1 MKFLIAISHIFGW
14 VGVVAISANLS
25 GLGLSNAYASDA
37 PDEPLESFE
46 SEVEWAEPGR
56 ADALLDP
63 VATDELSHAD
73 ASGSLALPGVSGR
86 TAELEELSTGLTNE
100 IISITAEETP
110 PDPLGSETN
119 PEVLGDGETLQ
130 LDEAADAI
138 PDQPASDEV
147 NALVLELVPVDS
159 AAVPADNRSI
169 LELKGSITD
178 NEGAA
183 LLRDVV
189 VTLTTSAGEFLGA
202 DYDSDLPG
210 FQVLARQGQFQASL
224 RSTLEA
230 QQVQVRA
237 TVDGYEARG
246 LEREATLTPIP
257 PLEAVANL
265 VFITHLRPSLVS
277 GVIDFRLGAGGTDYW
292 GSYQDFL
299 DPDLVGTTDFD
310 LDAGIFATGTFGE
323 WLFTGAVNTERALNE
338 TCDGNRLFRDTQFCE
353 QRYPVY
359 GDSSQ
364 VDYLTPSV
372 DNVYFRFQRDS
383 RISGAEPDYF
393 MWGDYTTQEFARTS
407 QDFTAV
413 TRQLHG
419 FKGNYTF
426 GNVQLTAMYAN
437 NLRPFQRDTLVPDG
451 TSGYYF
457 LSRRAIFVGSEDI
470 FLEVEELN
478 RPGTVLERQRLVR
491 GADYEIDYDR
501 GTLLFRQPLHATELN
516 AIGETLVRRIVATYQ
531 VDGVG
536 VGGNLYAVRFQYNLE
551 PGEETAGWA
560 GFTALSEDRGEQIF
574 RLAGVDLL
582 LPLGETGELTAEI
595 ARSSLDISGQT
606 TSGSAYRLEANGP
619 LLNDIIDGSFY
630 FRSASSGFDNTA
642 TASFRPGQTRWG
654 ATLNANLSA
663 DTEISFGFDQEIN
676 VGTAPEV
683 FAGNTLQEL
692 QASGNLASVLVPG
705 QYATAGSVVDNTLT
719 TFRLGIQQQV
729 GVAQLGLDFVNRE
742 REDRIAG
749 ISTSAQQFVPRV
761 GIPLGVDLDFNAQ
774 SELNFGSESDA
785 LYPTRTTVSLDWRID
800 PNLTLQLAQ
809 QFASGGRQPGSVTSL
824 NTIANYDLGE
834 NTTLTSRYSI
844 IGGYGGVIGQSA
856 LGLNHRLI
864 LAPGLRANFGFER
877 INGSSFNETGAGQQS
892 AIPYAVGAGA
902 SALGLQD
909 STAYSLGFE
918 YTANPNFQ
926 ASTRIEHR
934 DSASGNNTVFTLT
947 AAGQVTPELTT
958 LFRYQRANYANQ
970 IINGNLGSSASAK
983 LGLAYRNPVSDRFNG
998 LLSYEY
1004 RRNPSTTP
1012 TSLLIN
1018 SEVGSNLGSSD
1029 HTFAFEGI
1037 YSPDWQWEFYTK
1049 YAFRLNNATIAD
1061 GSDYST
1067 SIHLGQL
1074 RASYRFAYRWDILGE
1089 VRLITQP
1096 SASYTEVGT
1105 ALELGYYLTPDLRV
1119 GVGYSFGSVTSDGF
1133 GGSGY
1138 RSASGPYLG
1147 VQFKVN
1153 ELLSD
1158 FGLQT
1163 VAPAQQQESYVETAP
1178 SEPEPVEA
1186 ETLPEG
1192 EVEGDPPADEAVTP
1206 SDEDIPAVDP
1216 MLAAPLPVDAV
1227 GEGE

>member
-1 MKFLIAISHIFGW
+1 MAIFKVFGW
-14 VGVVAISANLS
+14 VGVLAIAVSELGVAKAYGSETPGEAVEATALELGAEDLSSPSTNDVPVEQDRPAILPLNLEQTPSSA
-25 GLGLSNAYASDA
+25 
-37 PDEPLESFE
+37 
-46 SEVEWAEPGR
+46 VAE
-56 ADALLDP
+56 A
-63 VATDELSHAD
+63 EQSAD
-73 ASGSLALPGVSGR
+73 ASDHGAIAQTEPLITEPLSTDDNPSGAELPE
-86 TAELEELSTGLTNE
+86 TAEP
-100 IISITAEETP
+100 I
-110 PDPLGSETN
+110 
-119 PEVLGDGETLQ
+119 
-130 LDEAADAI
+130 EAAAEPVDA
-138 PDQPASDEV
+138 EV
-147 NALVLELVPVDS
+147 QTLLFEIVPVDS

-169 LELKGSITD
+169 LDLQGSITD
-178 NEGAA
+178 GDGNP

-189 VTLTTSAGEFLGA
+189 VTLTTTAGEFLGA

-210 FQVLARQGQFQASL
+210 FQTLARQGQFQVSL

-230 QQVQVRA
+230 QSVQVRA
-237 TVDGYEARG
+237 VVDGYEAQG
-246 LEREATLTPIP
+246 LEREATLDPLP
-257 PLEAVANL
+257 DLEAFAQL
-265 VFITHLRPSLVS
+265 AFITNLRPSLVS

-292 GSYQDFL
+292 GSYRDFL
-299 DPDLVGTTDFD
+299 DPDLVGTTEFD

-323 WLFTGAVNTERALNE
+323 WLFTGAVNTERALNQ

-364 VDYLTPSV
+364 VDYLTPSI
-372 DNVYFRFQRDS
+372 DHVYFRFQRDS
-383 RISGAEPDYF
+383 RIAGAEADYF
-393 MWGDYTTQEFARTS
+393 MWGDYHTQEFARAS
-407 QDFTAV
+407 QDFTAI

-437 NLRPFQRDTLVPDG
+437 NLRPFQRDTLAPDG

-457 LSRRAIFVGSEDI
+457 LSRRVILPGSEDI
-470 FLEVEELN
+470 FVEVEELN

-501 GTLLFRQPLHATELN
+501 GSLLFREPIYATELS
-516 AIGETLVRRIVATYQ
+516 GEGLTLVRRIVATYQ

-536 VGGNLYAVRFQYNLE
+536 VGGNLYAVRLQYNLE
-551 PGEETAGWA
+551 PGDETIGWA
-560 GFTALSEDRGEQIF
+560 GFTGLIEDQGLQTF
-574 RLAGVDLL
+574 SLAGFDVF
-582 LPLGETGELTAEI
+582 LPLGDTGQLTAEI
-595 ARSSLDISGQT
+595 ARSSLELSGQT
-606 TSGSAYRLEANGP
+606 TSGSAYRLEASGT
-619 LLNDIIDGSFY
+619 LLDQILDGSFY
-630 FRSASSGFDNTA
+630 FRSASSGFNNTA
-642 TASFRPGQTRWG
+642 TTSFRPGQTRWG
-654 ATLNANLSA
+654 GELNASLSEQ
-663 DTEISFGFDQEIN
+663 TQLTFGFDQEVN
-676 VGTAPEV
+676 VGTAPQV

-692 QASGNLASVLVPG
+692 QTSGNLESVLIPG
-705 QYATAGSVVDNTLT
+705 QYATPGSAVDNTLT
-719 TFRLGIQQQV
+719 TLRLGVQQQL
-729 GVAQLGLDFVNRE
+729 GIARLGLDFVSRE
-742 REDRIAG
+742 RDDRIAG
-749 ISTSAQQFVPRV
+749 TSTSAQQFVPRI
-761 GIPLGVDLDFNAQ
+761 GIPLGASLDFTAQ
-774 SELNFGSESDA
+774 SELNFGSESDP
-785 LYPTRTTVSLDWRID
+785 LYPTRTTLSLDWRVD
-800 PNLTLQLAQ
+800 PNLTVQLAQ
-809 QFASGGRQPGSVTSL
+809 QFASGGRQPGSITSL

-844 IGGYGGVIGQSA
+844 IGGYGGIIGQSA

-877 INGSSFNETGAGQQS
+877 INGSSFNQTGAGQQS

-934 DSASGNNTVFTLT
+934 DSASGNNTVFSIA
-947 AAGQVTPELTT
+947 AAGQITPELTT

-1004 RRNPSTTP
+1004 RRNPATTP
-1012 TSLLIN
+1012 TTVLIN
-1018 SEVGSNLGSSD
+1018 NEVGSGLSSTD

-1037 YSPDWQWEFYTK
+1037 YSPNWQWEFYTK
-1049 YAFRLNNATIAD
+1049 YAFRLNDAIIAD
-1061 GSDYST
+1061 GSSYST
-1067 SIHLGQL
+1067 SLHLGQL

-1119 GVGYSFGSVTSDGF
+1119 GVGYSFGSVNSDGF

-1153 ELLSD
+1153 ELLD
-1158 FGLQT
+1158 GFGLQNVT
-1163 VAPAQQQESYVETAP
+1163 PDQQQESYVET
-1178 SEPEPVEA
+1178 S
-1186 ETLPEG
+1186 
-1192 EVEGDPPADEAVTP
+1192 DPPD
-1206 SDEDIPAVDP
+1206 AVDVP
-1216 MLAAPLPVDAV
+1216 TDEPRLPAPAQPSSS
-1227 GEGE
+1227 GEGES